1 MADQAEPEGPDAT
14 PVLYQLDGGVA
25 TITLNRPRTLN
36 SFTVAQHEA
45 LTDALDRAAGDET
58 VRVVILT
65 GAGRGFSAGQDLSE
79 VTTRPGDGLPG
90 LRETLELRYNP
101 LIRTISEF
109 PKPVICAVNGVAAG
123 AGANLALACDLV
135 FAARSA
141 KFIEPFCNLG
151 LVPDAGGSWVL
162 PRLVGRAR
170 ALGMSLLGGPVSAE
184 QAEEWGL
191 IWRCVDDDALEAEVA
206 GVARRLAEGPTAGLV
221 ATRRAID
228 AAATNDLSTQL
239 DLERDLQESCGRTHD
254 YSEGVEAFN
263 AKRPPRFIGR

>member
-1 MADQAEPEGPDAT
+1 MADQAQPEASAGS
-14 PVLYQLDGGVA
+14 PVLYQQDEGVA
-25 TITLNRPRTLN
+25 TITLNQPRSLN

-45 LTDALDRAAGDET
+45 LIEALDRAAADDT

-79 VTTRPGDGLPG
+79 VTTRPDDGLPG

-101 LIRTISEF
+101 LIRRIVDF
-109 PKPVICAVNGVAAG
+109 PTPVICAVNGVAAG

-151 LVPDAGGSWVL
+151 LVPDAGGSWLL

-191 IWRCVDDDALEAEVA
+191 IWRCVDDEELSAEVMA
-206 GVARRLAEGPTAGLV
+206 VARRLAQGPTAGLV

-228 AAATNDLSTQL
+228 AAATNDLPTQL
-239 DLERDLQESCGRTHD
+239 DLERDLQEQCGRTHD

>member
-1 MADQAEPEGPDAT
+1 MTQRAESAPGEP
-14 PVLYQLDGGVA
+14 PVLYEQNDGVA
-25 TITLNRPRTLN
+25 TVTLNQPRTLN

-45 LTDALDRAAGDET
+45 LMEALDRAAAEEE
-58 VRVVILT
+58 VRVVVLT

-90 LRETLELRYNP
+90 LRDTLELRYNP
-101 LIRTISEF
+101 LIRRITEF

-170 ALGMSLLGGPVSAE
+170 ALGMSLLGGSVSAH

-191 IWRCVDDDALEAEVA
+191 IWRCVDDEELIGEVRE
-206 GVARRLAEGPTAGLV
+206 VARRLARGPTVGLV

-239 DLERDLQESCGRTHD
+239 DLERDLQERCGQTHD
-254 YSEGVEAFN
+254 YAEGVEAFN
-263 AKRPPRFIGR
+263 AKRPPRFTGR